1 MRPPIAT
8 TRSACAVCG
17 TRMRRIWTED
27 LADFRWHAVDG
38 STTGIAEDV
47 PAGAPA
53 DTPALLEL
61 LAGAG
66 DMEAYSSVL
75 ARYQLGDTLLPWEHR
90 HRAIEPASQIAPD
103 DVPECH
109 GWPMRAA
116 PGAWICRI
124 DGMITR
130 TGGVA

>member
-1 MRPPIAT
+1 
-8 TRSACAVCG
+8 
-17 TRMRRIWTED
+17 MRRIWTED

-38 STTGIAEDV
+38 STIGIAEDV

-75 ARYQLGDTLLPWEHR
+75 APYQLGDTLLPWEHR
-90 HRAIEPASQIAPD
+90 HRAIKPASQISPD

-116 PGAWICRI
+116 LAAWICRI
-124 DGMITR
+124 DGSVTR
-130 TGGVA
+130 TGGAA